1 MLTEVFA
8 RNGLLKSGQL
18 ATVRR
23 GKKGGP
29 QEMPVFPEMLMK
41 RKDLIIDNLSY
52 PEMCMKTR
60 EICALSG
67 NVYET
72 K

>member
-1 MLTEVFA
+1 
-8 RNGLLKSGQL
+8 
-18 ATVRR
+18 
-23 GKKGGP
+23 
-29 QEMPVFPEMLMK
+29 
-41 RKDLIIDNLSY
+41 LSY